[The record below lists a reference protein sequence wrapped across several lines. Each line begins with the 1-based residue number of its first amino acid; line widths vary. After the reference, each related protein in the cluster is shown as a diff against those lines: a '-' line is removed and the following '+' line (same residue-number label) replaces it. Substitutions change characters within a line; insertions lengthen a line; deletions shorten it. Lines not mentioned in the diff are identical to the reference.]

1 MKNFLSQLMESNGFL
16 IARIGS
22 ESHKRF
28 VSTIAQWDLGMYQQA
43 VLTTLVELTKEGNTS
58 QKQLG
63 DFVGIDPRNLVPVID
78 FLEERSLVKRVADP
92 SDRRVSFIELTA
104 KGKSL
109 AEKIRTA
116 GQNLEKE
123 MFACLS
129 EKEKDS
135 LHSLLL
141 KLYQSIEN
149 KGGKDGA

>member
-1 MKNFLSQLMESNGFL
+1 MESNGFL

-28 VSTIAQWDLGMYQQA
+28 VDTIAQWDLGMYQQA
-43 VLTTLVELTKEGNTS
+43 VLTTLVELTGKGPTS

-78 FLEERSLVKRVADP
+78 SLEERDLVKRLSDS
-92 SDRRVSFIELTA
+92 SDRRLSILQLTA

-116 GQNLEKE
+116 GQNLEEK

-129 EKEKDS
+129 DKEKNS
-135 LHSLLL
+135 FHTLLL
-141 KLYQSIEN
+141 KLYNSLEDN
-149 KGGKDGA
+149 GGKNGS